1 MFIFMNQHINN
12 SLEYIKESRSIDV
25 VRNVNQFIGVFNRY
39 GRIVGVSNT
48 NELVDDRKP
57 TFSI

>member
-1 MFIFMNQHINN
+1 MNQHINN